1 MNQVGEQV
9 TLAVYPVPSGS
20 VIYSYVWDFWD
31 DTSTATTAP
40 FVVKTINIGGRP
52 GTDVLDYTCR
62 PVAVDGQSVTLSG
75 TIKAN
80 NPPTVVPGVS
90 ISNNDDFFFFS
101 TRLQL
106 QAIDMD
112 GDAFTFAWYNGTD
125 YLGTGT
131 TSSAGSVSGT
141 WTGNGTTIINNYPSS
156 LNYLDAVVTEDSTV
170 TCYVIDVRAGTSHV
184 NFLLRGEDN
193 PNPVAVVTAGIA
205 GVSFDSASPP
215 TARVGPDQFVDFTV
229 YTSPMPSHL
238 VEFLWTFAGSNHWS
252 MPPLTEAG
260 TRYPLPNGG
269 VQSTVHRDISTEV
282 ISTGTTKIA
291 TASVQ
296 IMATNIYNG
305 GITRSNTDYTITLVK
320 NSAPSGVD
328 IARRVNGTILTGNGP
343 VTVGDLIEFSASGTD
358 ANMDVMFYEW
368 RFTQPF
374 APSPIYFW
382 GPKVLYSTV
391 GYGTGDSVEGQL
403 TTQDWLGASLVTV
416 LPSTLIE

>member
-40 FVVKTINIGGRP
+40 FVVKTINIGGQP
-52 GTDVLDYTCR
+52 GTDVLEYTCR
-62 PVAVDGQSVTLSG
+62 PVALDGQSVTLTG
-75 TIKAN
+75 TITAN
-80 NPPTVVPGVS
+80 SPPTIMPGVS
-90 ISNNDDFFFFS
+90 ISTNDEFFFFS

-112 GDAFTFAWYNGTD
+112 GDAFAFAWYNGTD
-125 YLGTGT
+125 YLGAGT
-131 TSSAGSVSGT
+131 TSSAGNVNGT
-141 WTGNGTTIINNYPSS
+141 WTGNGTTVIGSYPSS
-156 LNYLDAVVTEDSTV
+156 LNYLDAVVTENSVV
-170 TCYVIDVRAGTSHV
+170 TCYVVDVRAGTAHV
-184 NFLLRGEDN
+184 DFLLRGEDN

-260 TRYPLPNGG
+260 TRYVLPNGG

-296 IMATNIYNG
+296 VTATNIYNG

-320 NSAPSGVD
+320 NTAPSGVD
-328 IARRVNGTILTGNGP
+328 IARRVGGTILTGDGP
-343 VTVGDLIEFSASGTD
+343 VTVGDMIEFSASGTD
-358 ANMDVMFYEW
+358 ANMDVMYYEW
-368 RFTQPF
+368 QIIQPF
-374 APSPIYFW
+374 APTPIYFW
-382 GPKVLYSTV
+382 GPKVLYSTE

-403 TTQDWLGASLVTV
+403 TVVDWLGASLVTV
-416 LPSTLIE
+416 LPSTSVE